1 MTWLDWCIVV
11 LPMLIVLMIGLKS
24 QKYVKSVADFLAAGR
39 VAGRYVICVASGEA
53 NMGLVSLVAMW
64 EMNYAVGY
72 GIGFWGTITAPLALI
87 LGLTGYC
94 TYRFR
99 ETRAMT
105 MGQFLEMR
113 YSRGFRI
120 FAAILQSISGVINY
134 AIFPAVGARCI
145 MYFFDL
151 PVYFYL
157 GGWKFSTFGLLLL
170 VFLGIAVWIITMGGQ
185 ITIMVTDCV
194 QGLLSYP
201 FYAII
206 VIYIIWRFS
215 WYGEII
221 PALMDRPPG
230 KSMLNPYDVSQVRT
244 FNLFYIFAGMFGSIF
259 NRMSWSGAQ
268 GYNAAARNPH
278 EQKMGAVLGTWRNGF
293 SNMMYLLLGV
303 AAFTFIHHM
312 DFRPGA
318 DRVHQQL
325 TVKTIQETTAEK
337 RFDTI
342 RPDVIAMA
350 GKGEITP
357 KMKMILRKTG
367 KFDVGKPLD
376 PSQYK
381 AAAQAAVATVDKGK
395 AGTLG
400 TIYNQMLVPVA
411 VREILPMGITGIMCA
426 LMIFL
431 MISTD
436 TTYMHSWGSIIV
448 QDIILPFRKTPFT
461 PKQQLNLL
469 RCVIA
474 GVAVFAFLFSF
485 FFAQMDYILMFFAIT
500 GAIWLGGAG
509 PVIVFGLY
517 WKRGTTAG
525 AFAALGSGSF
535 LAVAGIICQQT
546 WAKYL
551 YPALDKL
558 DLVRSVSWFFETVS
572 RPFHPLIVWEV
583 KPEKFPVN
591 SQEIYFIALVTAIT
605 LYITVSL
612 LTCRKPFNLEKLLH
626 RGIYADSESK
636 PRIPWSFRSAFSK
649 IIGIDANYTKG
660 DRILAWSVF
669 LWSFGFRFT
678 LCFICIIIWNAF
690 YRWPA
695 HWWAIK
701 MHITSVYVPCVVAIV
716 STVWFLIGGTLD
728 LRRLF
733 KALDA
738 KQVDYSDDGRVDH
751 SKDQEED
758 RPGQV
763 S

>member
-11 LPMLIVLMIGLKS
+11 MPLLIVLFIGLKS

-151 PVYFYL
+151 PVYFYI

-170 VFLGIAVWIITMGGQ
+170 VFLSVAVWIITMGGQ

-206 VIYIIWRFS
+206 VVYIIWRFS

-244 FNLFYIFAGMFGSIF
+244 FNLFYIFAGMFGSVF

-303 AAFTFIHHM
+303 AAFTFIHHL

-325 TVKTIQETTAEK
+325 TIKTIQETAAEK

-350 GKGEITP
+350 EKGEITP

-367 KFDVGKPLD
+367 KFDISKPVD
-376 PSQYK
+376 PSRYK
-381 AAAQAAVATVDKGK
+381 EAAQAAVATVDRGK

-400 TIYNQMLVPVA
+400 TIYSQMLVPVA

-509 PVIVFGLY
+509 PTIVFGLY

-551 YPALDKL
+551 YPALDKM
-558 DLVRSVSWFFETVS
+558 DLVKSVSWFFETVS

-583 KPEKFPVN
+583 TPEKFPVN

-612 LTCRKPFNLEKLLH
+612 LTCRKPFNLERLLH

-636 PRIPWSFRSAFSK
+636 PRIPWTFKSAFSK
-649 IIGIDANYTKG
+649 IIGIDANYTRG

-669 LWSFGFRFT
+669 LWSFGFRFI

-716 STVWFLIGGTLD
+716 STVWFLIGGTMD

-733 KALDA
+733 K
-738 KQVDYSDDGRVDH
+738 
-751 SKDQEED
+751 
-758 RPGQV
+758 
-763 S
+763 